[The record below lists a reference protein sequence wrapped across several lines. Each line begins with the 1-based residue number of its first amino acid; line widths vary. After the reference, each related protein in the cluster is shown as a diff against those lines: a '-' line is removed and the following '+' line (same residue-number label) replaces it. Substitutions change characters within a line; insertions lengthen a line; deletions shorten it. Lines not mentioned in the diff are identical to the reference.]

1 MVLPLQRLDH
11 FAIKLLVHQK
21 VAESARR
28 HDADA
33 QIARKV
39 VDQLPN
45 RRAEIEA
52 TRGAWL
58 IWRVISIQHD
68 GHDGDRPVRHKS
80 PVDKRIGV
88 TFELPALQRFHRRD
102 VETPVGQ
109 SGRNVGAEPG
119 VAGVE
124 ALVLLLHA
132 LALVLEIPAGRGFG
146 GCRRIADA
154 VAIVDGD
161 RRAALVAKN
170 LTLIVATM
178 TRTSSFAVAMV
189 DCSRSMASMV
199 C

>member
-1 MVLPLQRLDH
+1 MVLASRWWTTGPASNAGFGFRRPLCRDPSLGE
-11 FAIKLLVHQK
+11 ASLGPLL
-21 VAESARR
+21 
-28 HDADA
+28 
-33 QIARKV
+33 
-39 VDQLPN
+39 
-45 RRAEIEA
+45 
-52 TRGAWL
+52 
-58 IWRVISIQHD
+58 
-68 GHDGDRPVRHKS
+68 
-80 PVDKRIGV
+80 
-88 TFELPALQRFHRRD
+88 ALQRFHRRD

-170 LTLIVATM
+170 LTLIVANDDQNIELRRRNGGLQPVHGVHGLLM
-178 TRTSSFAVAMV
+178 AFPL
-189 DCSRSMASMV
+189 SRGAGL
-199 C
+199 